1 MIRVNI
7 SEKMPFSPFLTDEKG
22 GNLQH
27 PTCFPQHP
35 VQSID
40 SAEEKQSGQKHPCPD
55 FKGIETGEVVVH
67 AQRLPGNTPALISKG
82 LRLHFTR
89 WISARV

>member
-1 MIRVNI
+1 MVIKPDNSLNAKRMIRVNI
-7 SEKMPFSPFLTDEKG
+7 SRKMPFSLFLTDEKG

-27 PTCFPQHP
+27 PTCFPQHL

-40 SAEEKQSGQKHPCPD
+40 FVEEKQSGQKHPCPD

-67 AQRLPGNTPALISKG
+67 AQRLPGNTPAL
-82 LRLHFTR
+82 
-89 WISARV
+89 

>member
-1 MIRVNI
+1 MVIKPDNSLNAKRMIRVNI

-55 FKGIETGEVVVH
+55 FKGIETYRKV
-67 AQRLPGNTPALISKG
+67 
-82 LRLHFTR
+82 
-89 WISARV
+89 